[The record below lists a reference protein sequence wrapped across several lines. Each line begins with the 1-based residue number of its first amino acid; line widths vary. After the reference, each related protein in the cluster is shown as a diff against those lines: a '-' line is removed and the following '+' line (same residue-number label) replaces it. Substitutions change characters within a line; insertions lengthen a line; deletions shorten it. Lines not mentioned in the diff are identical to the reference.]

1 MFEIRVDEP
10 EEWGLIRTSVQG
22 LLARHASAEMVR
34 GWDEK
39 GEYPDGF
46 FRQLAESGFYAMP
59 FRSEL
64 GGADAGPEEM
74 VVVAEELG
82 RAGMDVAAGFGVTV
96 FLGLTIQNH
105 GTDDQRQRYLPD
117 LLSGER
123 RMSVSMTEPE
133 AGSDAAA
140 IRTSAKPVDG
150 GYVLNGQKV
159 FTTGAGLPNTTLV
172 VTAKAVPANAVPAN
186 ADGAT
191 ATGATAVAGERE
203 RVSVFLVPADAPGV
217 TVRKLDTIGRHI
229 LGTYEVFYDDV
240 FVPEADL
247 LGPPGQGWRVLK
259 QGLVMERLFTCG
271 AYVGSMWAVL
281 DMAVSYVNG
290 RRQFG
295 QPIGR
300 FQAVSHPLADM
311 WADAQ
316 AGRLLAYSAARR
328 VAQGEDARIDV
339 SAAKLFITEAYQRA
353 TSHGMQ
359 VMGGYGYMSEY
370 DMHRYWKDARIATI
384 SAGTSQIQRE
394 IICRELALR

>member
-10 EEWGLIRTSVQG
+10 EEWGLIRTSVRG
-22 LLARHASAEMVR
+22 LLARHAPTEVVR
-34 GWDEK
+34 AWDDK

-46 FRQLAESGFYAMP
+46 FRRLAEGGFFAMP

-82 RAGMDVAAGFGVTV
+82 RAGMDIAAGFGVTV
-96 FLGLTIQNH
+96 FLGLTIQDH
-105 GTDDQRQRYLPD
+105 GTDDQRQRFLPA

-140 IRTSAKPVDG
+140 IRTSARPVDG

-159 FTTGAGLPNTTLV
+159 FTTGGGLPNTTLV
-172 VTAKAVPANAVPAN
+172 VTAKATT
-186 ADGAT
+186 DGE
-191 ATGATAVAGERE
+191 ERD

-240 FVPEADL
+240 FVPAHDL

-281 DMAVSYVNG
+281 DMAVSYVND

-316 AGRLLAYSAARR
+316 AGRMLAYSAARR
-328 VAQGEDARIDV
+328 VAQGVDARIDV

-359 VMGGYGYMSEY
+359 VMGGYGFMSEY